1 VIAAAWAGWGF
12 DVFDALLFN
21 LSRVMGR
28 RPMYV
33 AYFLYC
39 ALMLFVTFGLD
50 LAPATRLTMLFF
62 VGAGVYGVFG
72 TFPFYLPELFPARLR
87 ATGSGFCYNI
97 GRLVAAGG
105 PLFVGMISAR
115 AGGSS
120 AVLSDTL
127 LWVGVIPLIAA
138 LTAKY
143 FIVETR
149 DRPLQ

>member
-1 VIAAAWAGWGF
+1 
-12 DVFDALLFN
+12 
-21 LSRVMGR
+21 
-28 RPMYV
+28 
-33 AYFLYC
+33 
-39 ALMLFVTFGLD
+39 
-50 LAPATRLTMLFF
+50 MLFF

-97 GRLVAAGG
+97 GRLLAAGG
-105 PLFVGMISAR
+105 PLFVGMVSAR

-127 LWVGVIPLIAA
+127 LWVGVIPLVAA

-149 DRPLQ
+149 NRPLQ